1 MLNENDIKELKA
13 ITTNTPAANRRLS
26 SVLENMLTRGDKGDR
41 LIAEGAS
48 VQMRREQPPN
58 EIAANII
65 GGEIKS
71 PRLYDRKLSEIANI
85 WSGDPYKGYKG
96 GYQAVDKRYKP
107 KGIKPTNLPSWI
119 KEGDILVG
127 RIGGRVT
134 KYVPGMELHRNEIII
149 GVKPNF
155 PEYNTDAL
163 RYWIEGE
170 LQKGMLRGS
179 VQQAVPASHIRKLD
193 VVRSDGL
200 AERFINSTFADTQEN
215 WAGAIGSMDQLI
227 EAEKKLLEKRIMIR
241 QGLLR
246 DRNTRPFNRRKYNSQ
261 MAPGLITNTPALSI
275 RNIDGKQFTG
285 VVRGFPSKSQAQLQ
299 AKLAKA
305 VFNESRQNRLSKGDT
320 KQYRRHPVLNIRT
333 LKTAGGWRNYVNLS
347 GDENLFPIMKA
358 NSPASWSRNLEIASP
373 IIESVNLDNFLKN
386 PSKSRFANLNDNQRL
401 LISEYVDGTF
411 ARNRRPTL

>member
-65 GGEIKS
+65 SGEIES

-96 GYQAVDKRYKP
+96 GRSSDNKRYKP
-107 KGIKPTNLPSWI
+107 KGIEPTNLPSWI

-149 GVKPNF
+149 GVKPEF
-155 PEYNTDAL
+155 QEYNADAL

-170 LQKGMLRGS
+170 LQKGMLRGMIPNI
-179 VQQAVPASHIRKLD
+179 PASHIRKLD
-193 VVRSDGL
+193 VVRSD
-200 AERFINSTFADTQEN
+200 APNTQEN
-215 WAGAIGSMDQLI
+215 WAGAMVSMDQLI
-227 EAEKKLLEKRIMIR
+227 EADKKLLEKRIMIR

-285 VVRGFPSKSQAQLQ
+285 VLRGFPSKSHAQMQ

-305 VFNESRQNRLSKGDT
+305 VFNESRQNSSRSSR
-320 KQYRRHPVLNIRT
+320 YRYPVLNIRT

-347 GDENLFPIMKA
+347 GDENLSKFPMMKVS
-358 NSPASWSRNLEIASP
+358 SPANWSRNLEIASP
-373 IIESVNLDNFLKN
+373 IIDYMNFDNFLKN
-386 PSKSRFANLNDNQRL
+386 PSNSRFANLNNNQRRVL
-401 LISEYVDGTF
+401 EELRKRGTG
-411 ARNRRPTL
+411 AKL